1 MVNIDFD
8 LYSLH
13 LLHLFSLELCSLIY
27 KTFFCLI
34 IDGGTLFVY
43 FGVLCDLLTLEDD
56 VYSIG
61 VNLIEAH
68 FDDLLDYIGVFLD
81 VMKMLHNHGVL
92 VVFVSK

>member
-1 MVNIDFD
+1 MYSKHGCKRWLSV
-8 LYSLH
+8 LY
-13 LLHLFSLELCSLIY
+13 
-27 KTFFCLI
+27 
-34 IDGGTLFVY
+34 D
-43 FGVLCDLLTLEDD
+43 
-56 VYSIG
+56 SIR